1 MKTNPPF
8 KIISTLGSASLSP
21 EFLKLC
27 MRVAQPNFRLN
38 GSHLTRSEL
47 QKYFQILRKN
57 TALEKT
63 EIYLD
68 LQGNKLR
75 IGKLKNQLRLAPEMM
90 VKLKAGNYS
99 GSDDIPVPHLEIFKQ
114 AAVGDLLQLQDA
126 EIKLVITE
134 IKDKTLKAR
143 VVEGGNL
150 RSKAGLNFPGR
161 QIILTRKSTIP
172 GELLH
177 QAQFLGI
184 QNLALSFVR
193 SRADLQ
199 QLKNSCRKLGY
210 FPRIIAKIE
219 NPESLKNLET
229 ICRTADEIWFCRG
242 DLGSLIPWKEL
253 GYWQD
258 YSIEMANRSGKPIMI
273 AGQVFQHL
281 TEHSQPT
288 RSELVHFYQLQ
299 KAGAA
304 GLILSDETALGKNPA
319 VALKVIVDL
328 L

>member
-1 MKTNPPF
+1 MKNHSPF

-21 EFLKLC
+21 EFLRLC
-27 MRVAQPNFRLN
+27 VQIAQPYFRLN
-38 GSHLTRSEL
+38 GSHLTLSEL
-47 QKYFQILRKN
+47 QKYLQILRKN
-57 TALEKT
+57 TLSVQT

-75 IGKLKNQLRLAPEMM
+75 IGKLNNQLRLIPEMM
-90 VKLKAGNYS
+90 VRLTAENSS
-99 GSDDIPVPHLEIFKQ
+99 GSDDIPVPYPEIFKQ
-114 AAVGDLLQLQDA
+114 VSAGDLLQLQDA

-134 IKDKTLKAR
+134 VKNKNFLAR

-150 RSKAGLNFPGR
+150 RSKAGMNFPER
-161 QIILTRKSTIP
+161 QITLIPKSTIP
-172 GELLH
+172 GELLE
-177 QAQFLGI
+177 QSQILGI
-184 QNLALSFVR
+184 QNLALSYVR
-193 SRADLQ
+193 NKADLQ
-199 QLKNSCRKLGY
+199 ELKRSCRNLGY

-258 YSIEMANRSGKPIMI
+258 YSMEMANKSGKPIMI

-304 GLILSDETALGKNPA
+304 GIILSDETAIGKNPA
-319 VALKVIVDL
+319 AALKVIVDL